1 MTGDPAL
8 PRIEPVGRPG
18 ASPRAVVLVLHGG
31 RARSRQSGERRR
43 LSYWRMVPF
52 ARTLARRRELAVYL
66 VRYRYRGWN
75 APDRDALQD
84 ACWALGEVRR
94 RHGDVPVVLLGHS
107 MGGRAA
113 LAAAGGDAVV
123 GVCALAPWL
132 DGSDPVAQLAGRAV
146 LIVHGDR
153 ERFTDPGNSFAYAVR
168 AKRVTDR
175 VARFD
180 LPGAGHYM
188 IARVGDWDGLVQK
201 FVFGLTRI
209 TQPDPGIANAMREP
223 APNGLRVLPQ

>member
-1 MTGDPAL
+1 VTAAPAL
-8 PRIEPVGRPG
+8 PRIEPVGRPV
-18 ASPRAVVLVLHGG
+18 AEPSAVVLVLHGG
-31 RARSRQSGERRR
+31 QAHSTESAERKR

-52 ARTLARRRELAVYL
+52 ARTLARHRELAVYL
-66 VRYRYRGWN
+66 VRYRLRGWN
-75 APDRDALQD
+75 APDRDALRD
-84 ACWALGEVRR
+84 ARWACEEVRR

-113 LAAAGGDAVV
+113 LAAAGGDAGV

-132 DGSDPVAQLAGRAV
+132 DESDPVGQLAGRAV

-153 ERFTDPGNSFAYAVR
+153 ERFTDPGNSFAYALR

-188 IARVGDWDGLVQK
+188 ITRLGDWNRLVRD
-201 FVFGLTRI
+201 FVFGIAKITRLGSEI
-209 TQPDPGIANAMREP
+209 DNAMREP
-223 APNGLRVLPQ
+223 APNGLRVLLT